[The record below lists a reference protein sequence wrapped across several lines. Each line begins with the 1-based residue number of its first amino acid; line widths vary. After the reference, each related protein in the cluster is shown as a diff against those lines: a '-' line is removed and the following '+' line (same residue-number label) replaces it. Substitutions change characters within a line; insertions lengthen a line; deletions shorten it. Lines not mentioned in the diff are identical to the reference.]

1 MGSDP
6 KELLQKRYSRRETPI
21 VISQVCQLVADI
33 KKKHMRIFSLF
44 MVLAIFMLSGCEKLG
59 LGEQTPVRRIA
70 LSIDSTN
77 LAPGDL
83 VTIKLDAPV
92 TGKTTTIMV
101 RDLAAKGFA
110 SGDSAYS
117 FLIPVVAA
125 GNASVRLPG
134 LKGSDTLQVTIRSV
148 APVVDPGKVLT
159 DFALIRDRCMDSLMK
174 QIPGAD
180 FTPSVQTQAMFKQLQ
195 DEWNYQISLLSA
207 AEKELLAYHVR
218 TRMADPAQFS
228 FMPKPAGYYGQ
239 PQGMDDIGD
248 ELILQAK
255 SYVFATVAAVASG
268 WGLTISGTAFL
279 LSPNPLTGV
288 VFLAVLTTYVV
299 MKELAARRAAEVGR
313 LNGIPE
319 AIAES
324 NALQP
329 AAIPEFQVGT
339 ERTLS
344 LKIHLR
350 NLKIGDQSLSP
361 DLAKAFA
368 EDANLEGVEQRIKSA
383 YDSARAF
390 LKHIKVGYAAY
401 TGKIGRMPVG
411 KLVME
416 VPGNEII
423 VKGLSLSN
431 LQYQTRVAGTNR
443 MIKITGSTFTN
454 DVNFNILLA
463 YKRKFDGKEFT
474 ASLSASFKVIRYAMS
489 GMWRLIY
496 FTNSSRSTMSQSD
509 LIDFGAGSTT
519 GYGLSY
525 IAYPSGITHIFNPP
539 RQWNQQFRPDTYKL
553 NMTVPGLNILYQ
565 FDCDGSPGITRM
577 IGQSIGASNNGYTLE
592 LVKQ

>member
-1 MGSDP
+1 
-6 KELLQKRYSRRETPI
+6 
-21 VISQVCQLVADI
+21 
-33 KKKHMRIFSLF
+33 MRIFSLF
-44 MVLAIFMLSGCEKLG
+44 TVLAIFVLSGCEKLG

-70 LSIDSTN
+70 LTIDSTN
-77 LAPGDL
+77 VAPGDL
-83 VTIKLDAPV
+83 VTIRLDAPV

-101 RDLAAKGFA
+101 RDVAAKGFA
-110 SGDSAYS
+110 SGDSSYS

-125 GNASVRLPG
+125 GNASVRIPG
-134 LKGSDTLQVTIRSV
+134 LKGSDTLQVTVRSV
-148 APVVDPGKVLT
+148 AAVVDPGKVLT

-228 FMPKPAGYYGQ
+228 FTPKPAGYYGR
-239 PQGMDDIGD
+239 PEGTEDIGE

-279 LSPNPLTGV
+279 LSPNPVTGV

-319 AIAES
+319 AIAET

-329 AAIPEFQVGT
+329 DAIPEFQVGK
-339 ERTLS
+339 ERTLL

-350 NLKIGDQSLSP
+350 NLKMGDDLLSP
-361 DLAKAFA
+361 DLAKAFM

-390 LKHIKVGYAAY
+390 LKHLKVGYTAY

-423 VKGLSLSN
+423 VKGLSQSN
-431 LQYQTRVAGTNR
+431 IQYQTRLAGTNR
-443 MIKITGSTFTN
+443 LIKITGSTLTT
-454 DVNFNILLA
+454 DVDFSILLA
-463 YKRKFDGKEFT
+463 YKRKFDGREFT
-474 ASLSASFKVIRYAMS
+474 SSLSASFKALRFVMT
-489 GMWRLIY
+489 GLWHLIHY
-496 FTNSSRSTMSQSD
+496 TNDSRTTISQISP
-509 LIDFGAGSTT
+509 IDFDPGSTV
-519 GYGLSY
+519 GFQSSF
-525 IAYPSGITHIFNPP
+525 IAYPSGIIHPITPP
-539 RQWNQQFRPDTYKL
+539 RKWNQEFRPDINKL
-553 NMTVPGLNILYQ
+553 NLTSPGLNILYQ
-565 FDCDGSPGITRM
+565 FDCDGSPNTSQM
-577 IGQSIGASNNGYTLE
+577 IGKSIGASNNGYNLG